1 MELTELRQILPC
13 YQNGFR
19 KRKNTVLNL
28 RQLQRII
35 YEAFE
40 GKNKVLAVFLDVKK
54 AYDCVDRK
62 RLLEI
67 IEYLGVKGKVLTWLK
82 HFLGKRYNQA
92 IFNNEMSSRREFSMG
107 VPQGSPI
114 SPLLFNIYLSEMK
127 RVFKDNVSQFA
138 DDMVLWV
145 TGKDMRKME
154 TKINNKLEK
163 IREFLENRN
172 LLLSPEKCVAVLF
185 CKGPIPKDRPKVIIG
200 GEEIRFENKAKYL
213 GIVMDK
219 GLTWKHHIELIS
231 KKNMRTIRRLK
242 RIYTKYKLPQD
253 VCINLYKSLIRP
265 SIEYGAEVWGDT
277 SACHLRKLESLEQ
290 RGLTAAL
297 GVNRLARRSVVNLE
311 SGVLPLKLRIKRKL
325 IKAFQKNEEIKIM
338 DWSDYRNRKKRKVTR
353 YIDTKERCLKEIK
366 RMGIDIKEIRFMTD
380 KKLDKLMLDQWRLEV
395 EATRK
400 TGDNFIVPRCKLKY
414 RYFTRNRTIQRVW
427 HQARMGVVNTN
438 AFLYKIKKA
447 DTNKCQYDDE
457 WESFEHI
464 LFDCTG
470 YRVERK
476 DFPNGR
482 NGSQIDELKV
492 LLYEDRPPQEKRRIA

>member
-1 MELTELRQILPC
+1 MKIVKEKLNRQKLRRTMQKKGDLQSYKQYEHQNRLTRRLIRRKKKLFWIKGMENADMIKTFNVIRGMKKGNKNIILSNNGELIMNNKDAADIIVEYFAKVGLNKKRKIEGLRIRTGKEVFNKNDLDKLNSVITDEVVSSAIDKLNIRKACGPDDIYPFMIKYGGKSVVRCLTKLFNKVFDEGKFPKDWNTGTIIPISKVDITKVEPKNFRPICLLSIVGKLFERIINERLMELTELRQILPC

-231 KKNMRTIRRLK
+231 KKNMRTIERLK
-242 RIYTKYKLPQD
+242 RIYTKY
-253 VCINLYKSLIRP
+253 
-265 SIEYGAEVWGDT
+265 
-277 SACHLRKLESLEQ
+277 
-290 RGLTAAL
+290 
-297 GVNRLARRSVVNLE
+297 
-311 SGVLPLKLRIKRKL
+311 
-325 IKAFQKNEEIKIM
+325 
-338 DWSDYRNRKKRKVTR
+338 
-353 YIDTKERCLKEIK
+353 
-366 RMGIDIKEIRFMTD
+366 
-380 KKLDKLMLDQWRLEV
+380 
-395 EATRK
+395 
-400 TGDNFIVPRCKLKY
+400 
-414 RYFTRNRTIQRVW
+414 
-427 HQARMGVVNTN
+427 
-438 AFLYKIKKA
+438 
-447 DTNKCQYDDE
+447 
-457 WESFEHI
+457 
-464 LFDCTG
+464 
-470 YRVERK
+470 
-476 DFPNGR
+476 
-482 NGSQIDELKV
+482 
-492 LLYEDRPPQEKRRIA
+492 